1 MTAVSLTTLRAR
13 VRERADMPIAG
24 FVADSATSLDAWI
37 NEGVQQL
44 HEKLIEA
51 YGSDYKETSASYTTT
66 GTDNVPLPA
75 DFFKLLGVDMNLA
88 QGVATLSAFN
98 RAERNAFRNATV
110 SYRSL
115 PCYKLSGNNLR
126 LLPAP
131 ATGTTGTIWYAPV
144 ATLLVNAGD
153 TVDFP
158 NGWER
163 YVVLYAAIQAL
174 MKEESSVHDLRI
186 ELASMEAKLQSIIEN
201 RDAGQPMHAADVDLV
216 NIDPRWIR

>member
-1 MTAVSLTTLRAR
+1 
-13 VRERADMPIAG
+13 MPIAG
-24 FVADSATSLDAWI
+24 FVADTATSLDAWI

-51 YGSDYKETSASYTTT
+51 YGADYLEKSTTFTTT
-66 GTDNVPLPA
+66 GTDNVSLPA

-88 QGVATLSAFN
+88 QGVATLSAYS
-98 RAERNAFRNATV
+98 RGERNAFRNATV

-115 PCYKLSGNNLR
+115 PQYKLSGSLLR
-126 LLPAP
+126 LLPTP
-131 ATGTTGTIWYAPV
+131 PTGTTGTIWYVPV
-144 ATLLVNAGD
+144 ATVLVSGSD

-163 YVVLYAAIQAL
+163 YVVLYAAIQAML
-174 MKEESSVHDLRI
+174 KEETDTSGLERQLGLL
-186 ELASMEAKLQSIIEN
+186 EEKLKSIIEN
-201 RDAGQPMHAADVDLV
+201 RDAGQPMHATDVDLV